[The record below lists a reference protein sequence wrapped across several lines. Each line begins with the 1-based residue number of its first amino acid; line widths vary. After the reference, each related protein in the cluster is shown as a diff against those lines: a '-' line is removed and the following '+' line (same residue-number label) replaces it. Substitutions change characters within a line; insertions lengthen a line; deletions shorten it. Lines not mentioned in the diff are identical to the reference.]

1 MVKGVNKTV
10 IVVNNTGNKYFEQ
23 IVFYVTPEYGSLSAK
38 QLKKAAEGFTFNLE
52 ENRGLR
58 QEFTKN
64 TLRKTY
70 KRRRRIKLFG
80 IAAGLLAVFALL
92 ALLIF

>member
-38 QLKKAAEGFTFNLE
+38 QLKRAAEGFTFNLE
-52 ENRGLR
+52 ENQGLR
-58 QEFTKN
+58 QELRKS
-64 TLRKTY
+64 TLRKSY
-70 KRRRRIKLFG
+70 KRKQRIKLF
-80 IAAGLLAVFALL
+80 AMAVGLLAFFGLL
-92 ALLIF
+92 AFLIF